1 MKRDLLGDAVML
13 LWDVYNDDKT
23 GARAERILE
32 FMKDA
37 DYEAWAEEIE
47 GAYEYAETDRSQQG
61 PI

>member
-23 GARAERILE
+23 GRRAEQILA
-32 FMKDA
+32 FMEDA
-37 DYEAWAEEIE
+37 DHEAWAEEIDA
-47 GAYEYAETDRSQQG
+47 AYEYAETDRSQQG

>member
-23 GARAERILE
+23 GARAEQILE
-32 FMKDA
+32 FMEDA
-37 DYEAWAEEIE
+37 DYEAWAEEME
-47 GAYEYAETDRSQQG
+47 AAHDYAETDRSHQG